1 MSRTNTRTRKSR
13 LSYEVNAVEKAIFRI
28 QSQTDDERTKFI
40 IDTFTNFFSD
50 GLRENPAAFRVRFRK
65 MAVTPFN
72 FFRGSAVLFYQDL
85 KIDKD
90 PYIARTN
97 AAGQI
102 FIHVSNKQTKNRT
115 NQHLKPFQGDL
126 HAENFGSYLDCNGI
140 INFDVNDFD
149 EGYVGPFTWDVK
161 RLLASL
167 NLLCYAKGF
176 SDIDIEQILRVC
188 IEEYLKQV
196 YEFCKRTKDHF
207 ALTLKNTTGQVKKL
221 LNQTRIQSH
230 AEHLNKMT
238 LIENYDRKFIRN
250 KYTKS
255 VDTNLHNDLMK
266 AFQQYLDS
274 IPENKK
280 YSDRGFNGG
289 EVTYNIKDIVQCSTP
304 GIGSAGKISYS
315 FLLEGRSETLEN
327 DIILYMK
334 PAQKSAVSY
343 VVQNEQL
350 DQYFQHDGLR
360 TVLCSYAMQAATPRW
375 LGYTTLNDVPCMVDE
390 ITAHAK
396 GLDWSDINEV
406 EDVIEVAQYL
416 GRATGKIIGFDFEK
430 SSSSFVFKAKT
441 HCVADSDCVDTPKD
455 IACLPFSIIPRDI
468 EQTIRDAI
476 HGQDNEF
483 IQDLVEFG
491 MVKRRKDGEKEKIF
505 YLISI

>member
-238 LIENYDRKFIRN
+238 
-250 KYTKS
+250 
-255 VDTNLHNDLMK
+255 
-266 AFQQYLDS
+266 
-274 IPENKK
+274 
-280 YSDRGFNGG
+280 
-289 EVTYNIKDIVQCSTP
+289 
-304 GIGSAGKISYS
+304 
-315 FLLEGRSETLEN
+315 
-327 DIILYMK
+327 
-334 PAQKSAVSY
+334 
-343 VVQNEQL
+343 
-350 DQYFQHDGLR
+350 
-360 TVLCSYAMQAATPRW
+360 
-375 LGYTTLNDVPCMVDE
+375 
-390 ITAHAK
+390 
-396 GLDWSDINEV
+396 
-406 EDVIEVAQYL
+406 
-416 GRATGKIIGFDFEK
+416 
-430 SSSSFVFKAKT
+430 
-441 HCVADSDCVDTPKD
+441 
-455 IACLPFSIIPRDI
+455 
-468 EQTIRDAI
+468 
-476 HGQDNEF
+476 
-483 IQDLVEFG
+483 
-491 MVKRRKDGEKEKIF
+491 
-505 YLISI
+505 